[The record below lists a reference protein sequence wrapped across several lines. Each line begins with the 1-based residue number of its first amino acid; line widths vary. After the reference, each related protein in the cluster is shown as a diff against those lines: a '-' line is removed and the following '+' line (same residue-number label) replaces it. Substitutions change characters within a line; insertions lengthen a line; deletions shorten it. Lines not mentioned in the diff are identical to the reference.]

1 MKRYNINVY
10 NGWPMI
16 FDLSICFIYAA
27 ILPLYL
33 LAFTPLIIIFI
44 KNQRVYYLLWLIC
57 AIISAIIVAIVLL
70 RLLANRFYYDEKNE
84 EIILKLIHQEP
95 KRIPIRDI
103 ALVSRKVN
111 ANKEKGPVTHYGKN
125 GAYERK
131 TYGVSDAEG
140 RDYFYIK
147 DDPILFQ
154 FFENLKI
161 NVKRKEN

>member
-1 MKRYNINVY
+1 MKRYNINWY
-10 NGWPMI
+10 NGWKI
-16 FDLSICFIYAA
+16 LIDLVYSPVLIICVPFVWTIICVWWCMFSDNMAIPTLGCA
-27 ILPLYL
+27 ILAVAVIAITLY
-33 LAFTPLIIIFI
+33 FG
-44 KNQRVYYLLWLIC
+44 
-57 AIISAIIVAIVLL
+57 
-70 RLLANRFYYDEKNE
+70 LANRFYYDEKNE

-125 GAYERK
+125 DAYERK

-147 DDPILFQ
+147 DDPILFD
-154 FFENLKI
+154 FFGNLKI
-161 NVKRKEN
+161 NVIHKED